1 MEDGDTSVIDAS
13 VKLALSP
20 EWRFSAIYPVVAT
33 KRHGEELVEW
43 NVRTHQDGSLTEN
56 NTGLDVA
63 YLFWEAETNSEAPPS
78 PPRSPAFDQPQP
90 VEYFSPI
97 SSDLCDLDSVI
108 LPADKVTPYLDKSL
122 RALGLHT
129 EARTSFITYWL
140 PSILKHKYIALRFVP
155 QSAYEQAASLEI
167 SPRPDVVTRVFMLFK
182 GVREEQLASWS
193 SAQIRAEKDVAWWAD
208 IVGVE
213 LARISD
219 TNLFRVLEW
228 GGMEVLR
235 V

>member
-1 MEDGDTSVIDAS
+1 VI
-13 VKLALSP
+13 
-20 EWRFSAIYPVVAT
+20 R
-33 KRHGEELVEW
+33 
-43 NVRTHQDGSLTEN
+43 
-56 NTGLDVA
+56 
-63 YLFWEAETNSEAPPS
+63 
-78 PPRSPAFDQPQP
+78 
-90 VEYFSPI
+90 
-97 SSDLCDLDSVI
+97 
-108 LPADKVTPYLDKSL
+108 
-122 RALGLHT
+122 
-129 EARTSFITYWL
+129 YWL

-155 QSAYEQAASLEI
+155 QSTYEQAASLEI

-193 SAQIRAEKDVAWWAD
+193 GAQIRAEIDVVRWAD

-228 GGMEVLR
+228 GGMEVLK